1 MVSWK
6 KLLLTANAQC
16 GFAPFYFVHESGLPA
31 DAAVRAELP
40 AAVRRAARLRHARRR
55 DGEEREAAAHHRLRD
70 GGLRDGAP
78 RAPHRP
84 RPPPRRSAHLR
95 RSLAGPAALRPRP
108 ALGPAVDVARLD

>member
-40 AAVRRAARLRHARRR
+40 APLRRAARLRHARRR

-78 RAPHRP
+78 RAPHLP
-84 RPPPRRSAHLR
+84 GPPPRRCAHLTR
-95 RSLAGPAALRPRP
+95 CVYAPGALRPR
-108 ALGPAVDVARLD
+108 